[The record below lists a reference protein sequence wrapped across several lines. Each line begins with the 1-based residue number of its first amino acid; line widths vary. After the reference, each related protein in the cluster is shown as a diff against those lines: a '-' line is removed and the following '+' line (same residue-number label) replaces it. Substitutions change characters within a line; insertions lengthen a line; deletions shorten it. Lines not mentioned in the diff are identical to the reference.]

1 MKYRILSIPEIK
13 YNAQDKSVAVM
24 FSGGLD
30 STILVALIAEVLAQQ
45 KVFEP
50 KEVSIDLINVSFA
63 PESSADRIT
72 GLFSYYE
79 LKR

>member
-30 STILVALIAEVLAQQ
+30 STLLVVLIAEVLAQQ
-45 KVFEP
+45 KVFDP

-63 PESSADRIT
+63 PENSADRIT